1 MQRETCRG
9 NVTAAAEGPG
19 DCGNIGVV
27 LRAKAASDAILVL
40 AQHAGDVDA
49 GDGAQSVD
57 DRLGI
62 RFHGAETR
70 EIREIVDSGIASGE
84 ISGWQKFRNARKFAK
99 YGRQYGWE
107 RIPPF

>member
-1 MQRETCRG
+1 MQIYRECLEHPFDEPK
-9 NVTAAAEGPG
+9 NY
-19 DCGNIGVV
+19 
-27 LRAKAASDAILVL
+27 
-40 AQHAGDVDA
+40 
-49 GDGAQSVD
+49 
-57 DRLGI
+57 
-62 RFHGAETR
+62 ETR